1 MMPTEQA
8 DRIARVYSAVGI
20 GRELRTSNFL
30 LALMAAAAEHY
41 RNEAEDRI
49 EELEG
54 AAEIVSEEF
63 EGDCWKAVRTL
74 LERVG
79 WTDFSEGVTAQ
90 DACEIIGDA
99 IHESRAR
106 AQALTAERDGLR
118 EARDQEDI
126 GPPTPLGALKF
137 RMEQGG
143 HTQNDL
149 AKLIGNRARASE
161 ILSGKRALSKA
172 QIATLA
178 DAWGIPA
185 RSLLGPTPP
194 APHSDEAGS

>member
-99 IHESRAR
+99 IRESRSQ
-106 AQALTAERDGLR
+106 AQALTAERDGLQTR
-118 EARDQEDI
+118 VGELE
-126 GPPTPLGALKF
+126 GALKPFAEACAESDEGTPHDNTTAWETGMAMGVTHGDF
-137 RMEQGG
+137 RQ
-143 HTQNDL
+143 
-149 AKLIGNRARASE
+149 ARA
-161 ILSGKRALSKA
+161 
-172 QIATLA
+172 
-178 DAWGIPA
+178 
-185 RSLLGPTPP
+185 LLTPP
-194 APHSDEAGS
+194 APHSDGER

>member
-1 MMPTEQA
+1 MTPTEQA
-8 DRIARVYSAVGI
+8 ADRVKALVERLRAPDEFNNRGPDYEPMIIPPSA
-20 GRELRTSNFL
+20 LRL
-30 LALMAAAAEHY
+30 EAA
-41 RNEAEDRI
+41 DLI
-49 EELEG
+49 E
-54 AAEIVSEEF
+54 
-63 EGDCWKAVRTL
+63 
-74 LERVG
+74 
-79 WTDFSEGVTAQ
+79 
-90 DACEIIGDA
+90 
-99 IHESRAR
+99 
-106 AQALTAERDGLR
+106 ALTAERDGLR

-194 APHSDEAGS
+194 APHSDGAGS